1 MKSSLWQSRLPDRTL
16 DPVFEKMNASIE
28 TDSRLFREE
37 IAATKAHA
45 CALRRVG
52 VYTNE
57 ECERVRAALCRI
69 EEEIAGGEIAL
80 SAYEDIHT
88 VVELRLTELAGPAG
102 AKIQTARSRNEQTQ
116 TAQRLFLKQALR
128 ELTRGVEGLQAASVE
143 QAEGTVS
150 VLMPGYT
157 HGRPAQP
164 VRFAHYLC
172 ALVFG
177 LERDKGR
184 LRDAMH
190 RVDRAPAGSAA
201 LAGASFPVDRE
212 ELARSL
218 GFASPAENALDA
230 VSDRDGPLE
239 ALSALAILMVRLS
252 RLAED
257 LIQWSSPAYGFLEI
271 GDAYCTSSSLMPQ
284 KKNPDGLELVRG
296 KTGRVVAD
304 LVSLLVTCK
313 GLPTGYQKDL
323 QEDKEPLFDA
333 LDTASDCLA
342 VAAGVIRSL
351 EVDAEK
357 MRDAVTP
364 ECLATDFA
372 DRLVEQGVPFREAF
386 DRVARAFAEP
396 GAVGRAALEEP
407 SSPGGAEVAPEEAVE
422 RRDVLGGTSER
433 AVTEQIRAAR
443 EALGA

>member
-1 MKSSLWQSRLPDRTL
+1 MKASLWQSRLPERTA
-16 DPVFEKMNASIE
+16 DPVFEKMNASIAV
-28 TDSRLFREE
+28 DSRLFREE

-45 CALRRVG
+45 VGLRKVG
-52 VYTNE
+52 VYDNL
-57 ECERVRAALCRI
+57 ECQKVREALCRI
-69 EEEIAGGEIAL
+69 EEEIAGGEIDLAG
-80 SAYEDIHT
+80 YEDIHT
-88 VVELRLTELAGPAG
+88 VIETRLTEIVGPAG

-116 TAQRLFLKQALR
+116 TAQRLFLKDALAG
-128 ELTRGVEGLQAASVE
+128 LVTNVEDLQSAALAA
-143 QAEGTVS
+143 AESTVS

-184 LRDAMH
+184 LMDACK
-190 RVDRAPAGSAA
+190 RIDRAPAGVSA
-201 LAGASFPVDRE
+201 LAGASFPLDRE
-212 ELARSL
+212 SLAKAL
-218 GFASPAENALDA
+218 GFHSPSENSLDT

-239 ALSALAILMVRLS
+239 AIGALAIVMVRLS

-257 LIQWSSPAYGFLEI
+257 LILWSSPAYGFVDLPK
-271 GDAYCTSSSLMPQ
+271 AYCTSSSLMPQ

-313 GLPTGYQKDL
+313 GLPSGYQKDL

-333 LDTASDCLA
+333 VDTAASCLK
-342 VAAGVIRSL
+342 VCAGVIRGL
-351 EVDAEK
+351 EVDSEK
-357 MRDAVTP
+357 MEGAITP
-364 ECLATDFA
+364 DVLATDFA

-386 DRVARAFAEP
+386 ALVASAIASSSEGGIENALLPEGAEP
-396 GAVGRAALEEP
+396 IT
-407 SSPGGAEVAPEEAVE
+407 PEGAVE
-422 RRDVLGGTSER
+422 RRDVGGGVSLR
-433 AVTEQIRAAR
+433 AVSDQIRSAR
-443 EALGA
+443 DTIGA